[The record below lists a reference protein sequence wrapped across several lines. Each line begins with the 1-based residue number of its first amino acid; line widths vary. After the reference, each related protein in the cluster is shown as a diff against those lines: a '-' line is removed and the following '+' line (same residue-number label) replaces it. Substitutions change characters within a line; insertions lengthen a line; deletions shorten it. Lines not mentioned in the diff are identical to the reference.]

1 MSNAEMKGYLK
12 IMALTNSA
20 ICNNT
25 EAMIDSLVRRFN
37 VPYQRAE
44 SIATNF
50 RRDTRKAR

>member
-1 MSNAEMKGYLK
+1 MKGYLK